1 MPSNDRLFG
10 ITVLA
15 DFVLNE
21 GINPILDGLA
31 KQGVNAIAVNPI
43 VTAEA
48 AEGQGSWQPPS
59 DAGSSPRLFDRPLWG
74 KKELWVRS
82 GPSYTPDVSLYSDTS
97 YKPKQPND
105 LTEAHGHLVGDF
117 IDEALARGFE
127 VYFQIPGATP
137 SGLQDK
143 DRRKMPDGSI
153 PDSMVDVGS
162 LASEDSRAYLRAF
175 IRDLLQTYPN
185 VTGFRPDWPEYPC
198 YKLPETFVDF
208 GEPVKTWA
216 EARGV
221 AFEGIRQE
229 VGAFYDY
236 LTNSLTNEDLAEF
249 AEVERGRWAQLR
261 LLRRHPAIG
270 AWLRVK
276 TALSL
281 DLLRFWRESIT
292 EAGGE
297 EKVLSANAFMPPLTL
312 FTGLDIAGTL
322 EIAQAVSPK
331 LYTMHWSAMVEFWGQ
346 ALMAKN
352 DLDEAL
358 VVKALVNLFDID
370 DEIHLRDSVAT
381 ADWRPPR
388 ISDYGYPGNDEPHP
402 IPDGP
407 QARRIRQVLA
417 DAGDKGKV
425 TPLMHGYGPI
435 DDFARR
441 FRIVAESDAN
451 GVWIN
456 RYGYLSDEKLEV
468 VGGIWRET

>member
-1 MPSNDRLFG
+1 MSDSKRLFG

-15 DFVLNE
+15 DFILNE
-21 GINPILDGLA
+21 GVNPILDGLA
-31 KQGVNAIAVNPI
+31 KLGVNAVAVNPI
-43 VTAEA
+43 VTGEA
-48 AEGQGSWQPPS
+48 AEGQGSWQPPD

-74 KKELWVRS
+74 KRELWVRS
-82 GPSYTPDVSLYSDTS
+82 GPSYTPDVSLYADTS

-153 PDSMVDVGS
+153 PDAMVDVGS

-175 IRDLLQTYPN
+175 VQDLLQAYPN

-208 GEPVKTWA
+208 GEPVKIWA
-216 EARGV
+216 EARGI
-221 AFEGIRQE
+221 AFEALRLE
-229 VGAFYDY
+229 VGEFYTY
-236 LTNSLTNEDLAEF
+236 LTTQLTNEDIAEF

-261 LLRRHPAIG
+261 LLRRFPAIG
-270 AWLRVK
+270 AWLRLK

-281 DLLRFWRESIT
+281 DLLRFWREAIT
-292 EAGGE
+292 EAGGQ

-331 LYTMHWSAMVEFWGQ
+331 LYTMHWSAMVEFWGR

-370 DEIHLRDSVAT
+370 DEAT
-381 ADWRPPR
+381 ATR

-407 QARRIRQVLA
+407 QARRIRQVLS
-417 DAGDKGKV
+417 DAGGRGKV

-441 FRIVAESDAN
+441 FRIVAESEAD

-456 RYGYLSDEKLEV
+456 RYGYLSDAKLEA
-468 VGGIWRET
+468 VGEIWGET